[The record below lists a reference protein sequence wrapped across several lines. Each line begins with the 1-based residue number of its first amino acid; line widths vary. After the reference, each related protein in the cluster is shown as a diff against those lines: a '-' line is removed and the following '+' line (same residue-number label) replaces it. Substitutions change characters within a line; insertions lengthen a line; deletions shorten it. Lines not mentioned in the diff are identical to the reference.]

1 MTDDTTHSAPQSL
14 GQRLPLILQ
23 ALKNRGLTSVVIH
36 YRGPIMG
43 VVFRNMQGA
52 VVPPSPDTTAW
63 SQQIVKVLRPILN
76 SRYPNAAPD
85 ENYVGTFCWSLYQDT
100 LEHQHMMVHH
110 GL

>member
-1 MTDDTTHSAPQSL
+1 MTDDTTHSAPGTL
-14 GQRLPLILQ
+14 GQRLPLIMQ

-43 VVFRNMQGA
+43 AVFKNKQGLA
-52 VVPPSPDTTAW
+52 VPSPETTAW

-76 SRYPNAAPD
+76 RRYPNAMPD
-85 ENYVGTFCWSLYQDT
+85 ENYVGTFCWDLYHDT
-100 LEHQHMMVHH
+100 LEHQHMVVHQ